1 MPYITG
7 ADVALYLGINLD
19 VSKLRVLN
27 ELIIPAVSSYV
38 DRFTNRTWDVEAAT
52 AITETFD
59 GGPDTFFVNA
69 PPINSVTSVSVDG
82 TAIDSS
88 YISNGKQYVAIDY
101 KTTEG
106 IRNVSIVYTSS
117 ASLPSDLKMALIQWA
132 GEMFKAKDEAG
143 REVSRMT
150 VGSITLEYAGNT
162 NGVPSYVMECLRR
175 YRLKPVRL

>member
-1 MPYITG
+1 
-7 ADVALYLGINLD
+7 
-19 VSKLRVLN
+19 
-27 ELIIPAVSSYV
+27 
-38 DRFTNRTWDVEAAT
+38 
-52 AITETFD
+52 
-59 GGPDTFFVNA
+59 VNA

-143 REVSRMT
+143 REVS
-150 VGSITLEYAGNT
+150 G
-162 NGVPSYVMECLRR
+162 
-175 YRLKPVRL
+175 